1 LLREVPSGIV
11 LGIEELLLTMAI
23 FFAFL
28 PGLYGLIG
36 S

>member
-11 LGIEELLLTMAI
+11 LGIEELLLTMAM
-23 FFAFL
+23 FFALL